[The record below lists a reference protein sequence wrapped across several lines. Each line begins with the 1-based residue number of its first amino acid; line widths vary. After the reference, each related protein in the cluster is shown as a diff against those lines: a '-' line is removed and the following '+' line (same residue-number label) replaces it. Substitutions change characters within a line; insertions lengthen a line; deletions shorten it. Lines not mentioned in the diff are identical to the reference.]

1 MGSNGTL
8 KLTGDATFYRTP
20 SNNTVRGSENSLPL
34 PVLSNSGVLILPR
47 GFSLTVDGGDIV
59 QEPSGSCV
67 VVLPS
72 PLFVP
77 SSGLASGSTDGARVA
92 SKVGD
97 GLNHPLVVRSGGT
110 AQLGGSIDA
119 SVAEGAGDEER

>member
-20 SNNTVRGSENSLPL
+20 PNNTVRRSENSLPL
-34 PVLSNSGVLILPR
+34 PVLSNSGVLLLPR
-47 GFSLTVDGGDIV
+47 GVSLTVDGGDIV

-67 VVLPS
+67 VVLPP

-77 SSGLASGSTDGARVA
+77 SSGLASGGSDGAPVA
-92 SKVGD
+92 SKGGD
-97 GLNHPLVVRSGGT
+97 EMKHPLVVRSGGA

-119 SVAEGAGDEER
+119 SVTDDAGDEER

>member
-1 MGSNGTL
+1 MGPDGTL
-8 KLTGDATFYRTP
+8 KLAGDATFNRIP
-20 SNNTVRGSENSLPL
+20 SNNTVKGAENSPSL
-34 PVLSNSGVLILPR
+34 PVLSNSGVLSLPR

-67 VVLPS
+67 VVLPP

-77 SSGLASGSTDGARVA
+77 SSGLASGGFDGTRVA
-92 SKVGD
+92 SKGGD
-97 GLNHPLVVRSGGT
+97 GPRHPLIVRSGGA

-119 SVAEGAGDEER
+119 SVTEGAGDADR